1 MNIKGKLKN
10 DTELLNTFKNFIKY
24 LNEFSSNNDKHIKR
38 HIPHEPVK
46 DNKKIENPFKQVNVD
61 KTSNMNNIN
70 TKLKVDKDGQLFIP
84 FPEYENEQIFSK
96 FVTNTTNVPTIG
108 NTTNIDKYKKKTIDF
123 TETIMEY
130 PNNITPLT
138 VDPVVSYGPNTYP
151 KAPFFDPFDP
161 AKTFHRDPLPF
172 GTSKIIV
179 DGDKTGITV
188 VDDGD
193 KTEIKVAD
201 KVTRDITK
209 LLIDDNDESAII
221 TTFEKNL
228 NTILNSISKFLK
240 EKNKRYGNSAL
251 EPSNMFF
258 KGNSE
263 EGLRIRIDDKL
274 KRIKNSDVLRKN
286 DIVDLIGYLIILCI
300 TKGWLSFNEFID

>member
-1 MNIKGKLKN
+1 MDIKGKLKN
-10 DTELLNTFKNFIKY
+10 DTDLLKTFKNFIKY
-24 LNEFSSNNDKHIKR
+24 LNEFSNNNDKNIKR

-46 DNKKIENPFKQVNVD
+46 DNKKIENPFKQVN
-61 KTSNMNNIN
+61 TNNMN

-84 FPEYENEQIFSK
+84 FPEYENEPIFSK
-96 FVTNTTNVPTIG
+96 FVMNTTDIPTIG
-108 NTTNIDKYKKKTIDF
+108 DIKTTKDYKKKTIDF
-123 TETIMEY
+123 TETIMETR
-130 PNNITPLT
+130 PNITPLT
-138 VDPVVSYGPNTYP
+138 VDLVSVGPNTYP

-161 AKTFHRDPLPF
+161 TKTFHRDILPDEY
-172 GTSKIIV
+172 GEYDGISTKHDKSDINI
-179 DGDKTGITV
+179 GDKVKDAIN
-188 VDDGD
+188 
-193 KTEIKVAD
+193 
-201 KVTRDITK
+201 K
-209 LLIDDNDESAII
+209 LLIDDNDESFIN
-221 TTFEKNL
+221 FEKDLDN
-228 NTILNSISKFLK
+228 ILNSISKFLK

>member
-1 MNIKGKLKN
+1 MNIE
-10 DTELLNTFKNFIKY
+10 DTKLLNTFKYFIKY
-24 LNEFSSNNDKHIKR
+24 LNECYKGDNNVKR
-38 HIPHEPVK
+38 HIPHDAAK
-46 DNKKIENPFKQVNVD
+46 NNKKIENPFKQVNTN

-70 TKLKVDKDGQLFIP
+70 TKLKVDKDGQLLIP
-84 FPEYENEQIFSK
+84 FPEDKNDVIFSK
-96 FVTNTTNVPTIG
+96 FEIANTDVPTIG
-108 NTTNIDKYKKKTIDF
+108 DTVISDNKLKNMTIDF
-123 TETIMEY
+123 TVEDKTIMETR
-130 PNNITPLT
+130 PNITPLT
-138 VDPVVSYGPNTYP
+138 VDPVSVGPNTYH

-161 AKTFHRDPLPF
+161 TKTFHRDFFP
-172 GTSKIIV
+172 GGYGEYDGISTKTDKDNNVDTSI
-179 DGDKTGITV
+179 GDK
-188 VDDGD
+188 
-193 KTEIKVAD
+193 IKDA
-201 KVTRDITK
+201 INK
-209 LLIDDNDESAII
+209 LLISDNDGSTIT

-228 NTILNSISKFLK
+228 NTILNSIGKFLK

-300 TKGWLSFNEFID
+300 TKKWFTFDEFID